1 LRYPFNENILRFAPS
16 AALIVLLAL
25 TWWLYSPGLRG
36 SFLLDDIPALQGM
49 QHVQNVGDAYRY
61 ILSGTAGPLGRP
73 LSLASFF
80 IDADTWPSSPSRF
93 KRTNLLL
100 HLLTGL
106 SLAWLSLLLCRV
118 MNKRQEVLN
127 QAIAIVTMALWLLH
141 PFNVSTTLYIVQR
154 MAQLSTLFIVIG
166 LLCYVHGRMI
176 VAERVKTG
184 YSWMTAGIV
193 LGGLL
198 AILSKENGLLI
209 IPFALAIEYLFLRK
223 SGLDAPIRWNLW
235 AWCFLFLPLLIFA
248 SWVTWRFAGIQAGYE
263 WRDFSMGERLLTE
276 SRVLFDYLRNII
288 VPVRQGT
295 SIFHDDYAVSRSLLD
310 PVSTLFSLAGLLG
323 LGLTAFWARNRLP
336 VLAFAISWFFI
347 GHLLES
353 TIFSLELYFE
363 HRNYL
368 AMFGIL
374 FAMVYY
380 VFTIRGD
387 LSKFLKASLIAFG
400 ILTAGTTAYAATL
413 WGRPLELAT
422 IWALE
427 NPGSYRS
434 QQNAANLWLRY
445 GNFEKAEEFLQKAA
459 AIKPDIASS
468 SLQLASLRCL
478 QNKEVDD
485 AEFASFV
492 SRISQSRYDTAVT
505 RTLENVL
512 KAQKAKHCVTL
523 TPDHTMRIVR
533 GLQANPD
540 FQDRGRTTANL
551 YVMESKIHNYL
562 KDYGRAAEALN
573 KAYRYNSRMDYA
585 LKESRLWARA
595 GKWDES
601 KEALLRAKN
610 SNKYS
615 IASVDI
621 ESKALTNWE
630 KHLNRQ
636 LSQNEQRVR

>member
-1 LRYPFNENILRFAPS
+1 LRYPFNVKSLRIAPS

-25 TWWLYSPGLRG
+25 TWWLYSPGLQG
-36 SFLLDDIPALQGM
+36 SFLLDDIPHLQGM
-49 QHVQNVGDAYRY
+49 QTVQNAGDAYRY
-61 ILSGTAGPLGRP
+61 ILTGTAGPLGRP
-73 LSLASFF
+73 VSLASFF
-80 IDADTWPSSPSRF
+80 IDAFTWPSSPYRF

-100 HLLTGL
+100 HLLTGV
-106 SLAWLSLLLCRV
+106 SLGWLSLLLCRV
-118 MNKRQEVLN
+118 MNKRNEVLN
-127 QAIAIVTMALWLLH
+127 QAIAIATMGLWLLH
-141 PFNVSTTLYIVQR
+141 PFNVSTTLYVVQR

-198 AILSKENGLLI
+198 ATLSKENGLLI
-209 IPFALAIEYLFLRK
+209 FPLALAIEYLILRQ
-223 SGLDAPIRWNLW
+223 SGIDVPIRWKPW
-235 AWCFLFLPLLIFA
+235 ASCFLFLPLLLFA

-263 WRDFSMGERLLTE
+263 KRDFSMGERLLTE
-276 SRVLFDYLRNII
+276 SRVIFDYLRNII

-295 SIFHDDYAVSRSLLD
+295 GIFHDDYSVSRSLLE

-336 VLAFAISWFFI
+336 VLAFAIIWFFI

-353 TIFSLELYFE
+353 TIFGLELYFE

-380 VFTIRGD
+380 VFTIRSD

-400 ILTAGTTAYAATL
+400 ILAAGTTAHATTL
-413 WGRPLELAT
+413 WGRPLECAT
-422 IWALE
+422 VWALE

-434 QQNAANLWLRY
+434 QQNAANIWLRY
-445 GNFEKAEEFLQKAA
+445 GNFEKAEEFLHKAA
-459 AIKPDIASS
+459 AIKPDIVSS

-478 QNKEVDD
+478 QDKEMDD
-485 AEFASFV
+485 AEFASLV
-492 SRISQSRYDTAVT
+492 SHISQSRYDTSVT
-505 RTLENVL
+505 QSLEHML
-512 KAQKAKHCVTL
+512 KAQKAKRCVTL
-523 TPDHTMRIVR
+523 TPDHTLRIVR

-540 FQDRGRTTANL
+540 FQNRGKTTANL
-551 YVMESKIHNYL
+551 YVMESKIHQHL
-562 KDYGRAAEALN
+562 KHYGRAAEALN
-573 KAYRYNSRMDYA
+573 KAYQYNSRMDYA
-585 LKESRLWARA
+585 LLESRLWALT
-595 GKWDES
+595 GKWDKS
-601 KEALLRAKN
+601 KDALLRAK
-610 SNKYS
+610 SANKYS
-615 IASVDI
+615 VASVDI
-621 ESKALTNWE
+621 ESKALANWE

-636 LSQNEQRVR
+636 LSRNEQHTR